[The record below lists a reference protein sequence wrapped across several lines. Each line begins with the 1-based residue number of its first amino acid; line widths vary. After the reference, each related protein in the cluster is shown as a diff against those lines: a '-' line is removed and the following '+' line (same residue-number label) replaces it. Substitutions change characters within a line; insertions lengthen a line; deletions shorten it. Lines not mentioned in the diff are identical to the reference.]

1 MITGLTHI
9 HSSLRYVILALL
21 IYTAIK
27 AWMGWLGK
35 KDFQPADRKAGAMTM
50 GLLHLQLI
58 IGLALY
64 IMKEYFNVF
73 SLMKQLKES
82 GQDASVVRFWGLEHI
97 SMMIVGIILVTL
109 GHMLSKR
116 ALTNE
121 DKYKKLAIFF
131 TLGLLIIFAAIP
143 WPFIKTWGSWF

>member
-35 KDFQPADRKAGAMTM
+35 KEFQPADRKAGAITM

-73 SLMKQLKES
+73 TQFLQNKES
-82 GQDASVVRFWGLEHI
+82 VNVQSRFWGLEHI
-97 SMMIVGIILVTL
+97 SMMIIGIILVTL